1 MVGRASVRRSML
13 VALVGGVLW
22 TTGASAG
29 PWVTGNDTGG
39 IIPYSPAN
47 RVLARDI
54 AAEHCGWYG
63 KYARITS
70 VYAKYGQ
77 YIAFSCL
84 FDRHRQHALSAYWY
98 GYWY

>member
-1 MVGRASVRRSML
+1 MFRRLSVFA
-13 VALVGGVLW
+13 ALVSGVLL

-47 RVLARDI
+47 RVLAKDL
-54 AAEHCGWYG
+54 AGQHCAWYG

-77 YIAFSCL
+77 YIAFSCN
-84 FDRHRQHALSAYWY
+84 FDRRYQRNLRWFWY
-98 GYWY
+98 